1 MLNWLL
7 LAINKE
13 ALTKSIN
20 ILWQGLLAMVVVIG
34 IIIIATYI
42 IQNLSERARLAKI
55 ICEKEK
61 AQNQNYLAMTTIYCG
76 IAK

>member
-13 ALTKSIN
+13 ALTKSLN

-34 IIIIATYI
+34 VIIIVTYI

-61 AQNQNYLAMTTIYCG
+61 AQKQQEQSKKDN
-76 IAK
+76 

>member
-34 IIIIATYI
+34 VIIIVTYI

-61 AQNQNYLAMTTIYCG
+61 SQKQQDDT
-76 IAK
+76 KKDS

>member
-34 IIIIATYI
+34 VIIIVTYI

-61 AQNQNYLAMTTIYCG
+61 AQNQQEQSKKDN
-76 IAK
+76 

>member
-13 ALTKSIN
+13 ALTKSLN

-34 IIIIATYI
+34 VIIIVTYI

-61 AQNQNYLAMTTIYCG
+61 AQNQQEQSKKDN
-76 IAK
+76 